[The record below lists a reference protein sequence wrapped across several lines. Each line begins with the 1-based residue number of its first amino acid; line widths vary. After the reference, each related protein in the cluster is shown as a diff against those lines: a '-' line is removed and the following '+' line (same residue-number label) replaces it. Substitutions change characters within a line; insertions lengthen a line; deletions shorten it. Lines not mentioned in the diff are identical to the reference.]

1 MEKSVKIY
9 LLNTKIKIYINI
21 LLFLFACAS
30 IISCENLRKNTERY
44 YFKGVP
50 IEGNKTIK
58 EISASKKNVVKLELA
73 KFKGKELVFTDILEG
88 VELIPL
94 ETNEDY
100 LIGEIDKIQI
110 YNGFYFILDK
120 RSAKSLF
127 VFDENG
133 KFKYSI
139 KSQGKGPLEFIRP
152 YDFTIDFDS
161 NQLIIFDGKLSKL
174 VFYEIGSGKPLK
186 EKRLY
191 YRFHNI
197 AYSGKGVFCF
207 SSHGDDNSHLSSI
220 DKYLLYMTDSTF
232 KLKNKF
238 LLEKR
243 NSNNNYYLRND
254 LTQISGVN
262 YAPRFK
268 NKVFKIKDSIIYELY
283 DISFDDI
290 EVNETA
296 YDLEFSKFRE
306 KTENGF
312 YFMGTYVEGNKVDF
326 FELKSARKTISIFR
340 DKTNGMLAGGD
351 ILTFDPLKLPF
362 YSDPVTS
369 DNDEFISY
377 LEAHSLSHIKESI
390 KESELKELPELFYSL
405 IQKTSD
411 DDNPIIIRYKI
422 NLNMEEAE
430 TNK

>member
-1 MEKSVKIY
+1 MKNPVKIFS
-9 LLNTKIKIYINI
+9 LNTLIKSHLII
-21 LLFLFACAS
+21 LLFIFNCLG
-30 IISCENLRKNTERY
+30 IISCENLIKNTERY
-44 YFKGVP
+44 YFKGAT
-50 IEGNKTIK
+50 IESNKTIK
-58 EISASKKNVVKLELA
+58 EIAASKKNVIKLELA

-161 NQLIIFDGKLSKL
+161 NQLVIFDGKLSKL

-207 SSHGDDNSHLSSI
+207 SSHGDNNSHLSSI

-243 NSNNNYYLRND
+243 KSNNNYYLRND

-268 NKVFKIKDSIIYELY
+268 NKVFKVKDSTIYELY
-283 DISFDDI
+283 DISFDNI
-290 EVNETA
+290 EETFA
-296 YDLEFSKFRE
+296 KP
-306 KTENGF
+306 
-312 YFMGTYVEGNKVDF
+312 
-326 FELKSARKTISIFR
+326 IF
-340 DKTNGMLAGGD
+340 
-351 ILTFDPLKLPF
+351 
-362 YSDPVTS
+362 
-369 DNDEFISY
+369 
-377 LEAHSLSHIKESI
+377 
-390 KESELKELPELFYSL
+390 
-405 IQKTSD
+405 
-411 DDNPIIIRYKI
+411 
-422 NLNMEEAE
+422 
-430 TNK
+430 